1 MALTKEDRQEIIE
14 LIEQAKQNID
24 PKVSPEWK
32 QLRKEIDVYCHEQV
46 KHGRGYVTVQEAIY
60 RPIKFVTGV
69 KRIDMLTGPQVD
81 QAQKIFEF
89 IKQEKGVNGN
99 ERD

>member
-1 MALTKEDRQEIIE
+1 MSLTLEDKQEIIE
-14 LIEQAKQNID
+14 LFEQMNQHSE
-24 PKVSPEWK
+24 PKISPEWK

-69 KRIDMLTGPQVD
+69 KRIDMLAGPQVD

-89 IKQEKGVNGN
+89 IKQEKGANGN

>member
-1 MALTKEDRQEIIE
+1 MALTKADKREIIE
-14 LIEQAKQNID
+14 LFEQLNRNPE
-24 PKVSPEWK
+24 PKISPEWK

>member
-1 MALTKEDRQEIIE
+1 MALTKADKREIIE
-14 LIEQAKQNID
+14 LFEQLNRNSE
-24 PKVSPEWK
+24 PKISPEWK

-69 KRIDMLTGPQVD
+69 KRIDMLTGPQVN